1 MVTFAGTPRSPMFL
15 SRLWSVC
22 KDDQLSLW
30 ALVPETESVTDFGVG
45 HFSLDLEVFLSPAGR
60 RQWSDATPNTLLSA
74 LAQAELIW
82 STMQETAE
90 KEEDDSDVEIDEHRQ
105 EPGSDNDDT

>member
-1 MVTFAGTPRSPMFL
+1 MNS
-15 SRLWSVC
+15 S
-22 KDDQLSLW
+22 
-30 ALVPETESVTDFGVG
+30 TDFGVG
-45 HFSLDLEVFLSPAGR
+45 HFSLDLEVFLSPTGR

-90 KEEDDSDVEIDEHRQ
+90 KEEDDSDVEIDEYRQ